1 MGIKEVLTDMTREI
15 SRNRRKA
22 NDNQRMTTNG
32 PFLAGRAS
40 PKTIV
45 AGAIEVTRPHVVV
58 LPESGISDNLDTI
71 TNFADGKFII
81 VATSDPAHTI
91 TVRDESIS
99 GGNIRLSGGATTA
112 VLSDPEE
119 TLLLIYKDELGLWV
133 QTGATASGGG
143 APALHASTHQHGG
156 ADEVA
161 TATPGANAIVKAAG
175 TGKIAN
181 GWLDA
186 TLESLAALGTTAD
199 RIAYTTGV
207 DTWAET
213 PLTGFVRT
221 ILDDAN
227 QAAVQA
233 TLALVP
239 GTNVQAQDAE
249 LQAIAGLAS
258 AADQVPYFTGSGTAS
273 LATFTAYG
281 RTLVALADAVALRA
295 NINVED
301 GADVTDAVNIAG
313 SIHGSTL
320 DTTPLDADEVPS
332 LDSSASFGLMRTTW
346 TNIKAFLKTYF
357 DGIYVLLGGKA
368 GGQHIYGGLNAS
380 ENITI
385 ESTPHATKG
394 ETIFPDNIV
403 RFGPGTTFV
412 TVNFNGAAGSSRDFR
427 WQSAGV
433 DRIFLR
439 LNSSPESGSNEG
451 SDLTVLT
458 RADDGT
464 SLDTQALLL
473 KRSNSW
479 LGLGTVLPAARV
491 HIVQAT
497 LNSAVLR
504 IETETSGTNPFMQW
518 FQNRIGTTTATPA
531 TLHTFA
537 IAASTIRFLH
547 VRVGARRTG
556 GTSGTGA
563 TGDGAE
569 FELRGRY
576 KNVGGTVTLIGAL
589 TSVADVEAGGA
600 SAAWTATLVI
610 SGTDVIVQVTGAASM
625 NVTWWMIK
633 AESSQITT

>member
-58 LPESGISDNLDTI
+58 LPESGIADNLDTI

-239 GTNVQAQDAE
+239 GTNVQAQNAE

-258 AADQVPYFTGSGTAS
+258 AADRVPYFTGSGTAS

-313 SIHGSTL
+313 SIHAATL

-332 LDSSASFGLMRTTW
+332 LDSSASFALIRTTW

-357 DGIYVLLGGKA
+357 DTLYFIVGGKA
-368 GGQHIYGGLNAS
+368 GGQTAYGGLNAS
-380 ENITI
+380 ENLTLA
-385 ESTPHATKG
+385 STPHATKG
-394 ETIFPDNIV
+394 KLLLPDAQV
-403 RFGPGTTFV
+403 EFGDNTSFSIAS
-412 TVNFNGAAGSSRDFR
+412 FFAAAGQVAEFRWYKNNILRWVMRNDTQAESGGNVGSRYLLSSRDD
-427 WQSAGV
+427 AGAALLTV
-433 DRIFLR
+433 MIAERLGNVGFGGALTLLARLHILQDTPTTPVLR
-439 LNSSPESGSNEG
+439 LE
-451 SDLTVLT
+451 
-458 RADDGT
+458 A
-464 SLDTQALLL
+464 
-473 KRSNSW
+473 
-479 LGLGTVLPAARV
+479 
-491 HIVQAT
+491 
-497 LNSAVLR
+497 
-504 IETETSGTNPFMQW
+504 ETTGTNPFLH
-518 FQNRIGTTTATPA
+518 FYLERTTTTTATPA
-531 TLHTFA
+531 TLFTFA
-537 IAASTIRFLH
+537 ITASTGRFIY
-547 VRVGARRTG
+547 VRVGSRRTG
-556 GTSGTGA
+556 GASGTGA
-563 TGDGAE
+563 TGDIAE
-569 FELRGRY
+569 FELRARY
-576 KNVGGTVTLIGAL
+576 KNVGGTVALIGADHKVVDNETGSAGWDVNL
-589 TSVADVEAGGA
+589 T
-600 SAAWTATLVI
+600 I
-610 SGTDVIVQVTGAASM
+610 SGTDVLLVVTGAASM
-625 NVTWWMIK
+625 NITWWL
-633 AESSQITT
+633 AECKTFALAT